1 MRRLCGFVKLILAKA
16 NDKRQDTLRWECSTR
31 LRKVCVEREWNLDKL
46 HQGGMCIS
54 EYELGDALPQLGIDA
69 SHGE

>member
-31 LRKVCVEREWNLDKL
+31 LRKVCVERDWNIDKL
-46 HQGGMCIS
+46 HQGG
-54 EYELGDALPQLGIDA
+54 EYELGVALPQLGIDA